1 MLGLIFTFNGDKSML
16 QDFFKEFSPVLLDY
30 EQALQSNDTVLIGD
44 LSEYEICPRLQAI
57 SEALKNI

>member
-1 MLGLIFTFNGDKSML
+1 MNFN
-16 QDFFKEFSPVLLDY
+16 DFFKEFSPVLLDY